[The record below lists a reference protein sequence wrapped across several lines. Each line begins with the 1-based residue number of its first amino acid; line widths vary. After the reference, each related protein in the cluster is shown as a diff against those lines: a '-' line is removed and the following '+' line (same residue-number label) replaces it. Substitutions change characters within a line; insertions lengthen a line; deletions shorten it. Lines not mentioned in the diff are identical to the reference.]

1 MKVRK
6 YIEIPEEVLVA
17 LAGDKYVEGSLH
29 RDKNTHRIVFNVYNR
44 KPRKR
49 LRDIIIRYLEH
60 GWVKE
65 SAERIKV
72 YESIPKNLGTP
83 RVMNVLEREVKE
95 AKNAGIVVISYDRLI
110 READTD
116 LYISFD
122 NELV

>member
-72 YESIPKNLGTP
+72 YESIPKVLGTAHI
-83 RVMNVLEREVKE
+83 NGILDREIKT
-95 AKNAGIVVISYDRLI
+95 AKDALIVRDIIDR
-110 READTD
+110 A
-116 LYISFD
+116 
-122 NELV
+122 